1 MRVTV
6 RAFNELKDLTA
17 ALPPGGALELS
28 AGATVAEVLQRLEVP
43 EDRRSHLV
51 LFRNGRPAR
60 LNTPLEDGDTL
71 VILPPMTGG

>member
-17 ALPPGGALELS
+17 ALPPGGTLELP
-28 AGATVAEVLQRLEVP
+28 AGATAAEVLQRLGVP
-43 EDRRSHLV
+43 QDRRAYLV

-60 LNTPLEDGDTL
+60 PNTPLAHGDTL